1 MAVTYTN
8 VWKNV
13 LTALMSKIRAE
24 MKCPVY
30 SDWDSEFKGNQFIR
44 VIPTGSDQGDVTSF
58 SEHRTFNM
66 QLRYYFLKRKNQQFQ
81 NYVLN
86 QVSILEA
93 LIHDNPTLSLADSTV
108 AYNIM
113 VGDLEFNVED
123 EDEEKYED
131 YFIAGWDM
139 SCEHLSNLG

>member
-8 VWKNV
+8 NWKNI

-30 SDWDSEFKGNQFIR
+30 SNWYEDAKANQFIR
-44 VIPTGSDQGDVTSF
+44 ILPTGSSQGDKATHMEVR
-58 SEHRTFNM
+58 ELDM
-66 QLRYYFLKRKNQQFQ
+66 DCQYYFIRRKNKEFQ

-93 LIHDNPTLSLADSTV
+93 LVHDNITLDLADSTKAV
-108 AYNIM
+108 
-113 VGDLEFNVED
+113 NVTLGELTFD
-123 EDEEKYED
+123 AEIDGYED
-131 YFIAGWDM
+131 YFVVEWKL
-139 SCEHLSNLG
+139 SCTHFGNTA

>member
-8 VWKNV
+8 NWKNI

-30 SDWDSEFKGNQFIR
+30 SDWEKDIKGNQFIR
-44 VIPTGSDQGDVTSF
+44 IVPTGSSQTDKATHMEVREFEMECQ
-58 SEHRTFNM
+58 
-66 QLRYYFLKRKNQQFQ
+66 YYFLNRKSSQFQ

-93 LIHDNPTLSLADSTV
+93 LVHDNITLDLADNSK
-108 AYNIM
+108 AI
-113 VGDLEFNVED
+113 NVTLGSLDFDVEVD
-123 EDEEKYED
+123 EYDD
-131 YFIAGWDM
+131 YFVCQWNL
-139 SCEHLSNLG
+139 SCTHFGNTA

>member
-8 VWKNV
+8 NWKNI
-13 LTALMSKIRAE
+13 LTAFMSKVRAE

-30 SDWDSEFKGNQFIR
+30 SDWFEDSKSNQFIR
-44 VIPTGSDQGDVTSF
+44 IIPTGSVQGDVTKF

-66 QLRYYFLKRKNQQFQ
+66 EVSYYFLNRKDKQFQ

-93 LIHDNPTLSLADSTV
+93 LVHDNITLTLADSTKAV
-108 AYNIM
+108 N
-113 VGDLEFNVED
+113 VTLGDLELNAEVED
-123 EDEEKYED
+123 YDD
-131 YFIAGWDM
+131 YFV
-139 SCEHLSNLG
+139 CEWNLTCTHFGNTA

>member
-1 MAVTYTN
+1 MSVTYTN
-8 VWKNV
+8 NWKNI
-13 LTALMSKIRAE
+13 LTALMSKVRAE

-30 SDWDSEFKGNQFIR
+30 SDWDKDIKGNQFIKILP
-44 VIPTGSDQGDVTSF
+44 VGSIQGDVTKF

-66 QLRYYFLKRKNQQFQ
+66 EVKYYFLNRKDSQFQ

-93 LIHDNPTLSLADSTV
+93 LVHDNPTLSLADSTT

-113 VGDLEFNVED
+113 VGDLELNI
-123 EDEEKYED
+123 EEEEQYED
-131 YFIAGWDM
+131 YFIAGWDL

>member
-8 VWKNV
+8 NWKNI

-30 SDWDSEFKGNQFIR
+30 SDWDKEIKANQFIR
-44 VIPTGSDQGDVTSF
+44 IIPTGSSQTDKATHMEVREFEMECQ
-58 SEHRTFNM
+58 
-66 QLRYYFLKRKNQQFQ
+66 YYFLNRKSSQFQ

-93 LIHDNPTLSLADSTV
+93 LVHDNITLDLADNSKAV
-108 AYNIM
+108 
-113 VGDLEFNVED
+113 NVTLGSLDFDVEVD
-123 EDEEKYED
+123 EYDD
-131 YFIAGWDM
+131 YFVCQWNL
-139 SCEHLSNLG
+139 SCTHFGNTA